1 MEAPAVTR
9 YRRPF
14 LAPLWLTLLAIVA
27 VVCALGVAF
36 AVYRSA
42 STTQVVLV
50 QPADKEAG
58 TIEDPPLSP
67 AGEQRAQ
74 MLAQMLGES
83 TSVGRLD
90 ALFVSNSRRAQQ
102 TIAPLADR
110 LGKRPTVVQGTDV
123 STLASRITREHG
135 GQTVLFVG
143 SGANVSGL
151 VQELGRLDVRPP
163 NGGGEHDTLYVVSIP
178 TFGRPNVL
186 RMAY

>member
-27 VVCALGVAF
+27 VLCALGAAF

-42 STTQVVLV
+42 STTIVVLV
-50 QPADKEAG
+50 QPAQKEAG

-74 MLAQMLGES
+74 MLAQMLGEA

-90 ALFVSNSRRAQQ
+90 ALFVSDSRRAQQ
-102 TIAPLADR
+102 IIAPLADR
-110 LGKRPTVVQGTDV
+110 LRKQPVIVQGGDAGAI
-123 STLASRITREHG
+123 ASRITREHG
-135 GQTVLFVG
+135 GRTVLFVG
-143 SGANVSGL
+143 NGANVSRL
-151 VQELGRLDVRPP
+151 VHELGRIEVRPS
-163 NGGGEHDTLYVVSIP
+163 NGGEHDTLYVVAIP

-186 RMAY
+186 RMTY